1 MQTSIK
7 ASRRCETFKRIMDAM
22 CPTPRTIYREVEMRN
37 SVTLT
42 VEPSPACFGAVL
54 GKGAANLHALELLFK
69 IAVEKENGKEG
80 RMVITTPDER
90 DNSRRQFVRNP
101 NFGAAQLTP
110 LLRELA
116 DLVFDGG
123 TIECQDVTSDTTV
136 VEMLIDAKESLPFTD
151 DQVQDAFRVVFNSI
165 CKANGREVRLD
176 LARNFHGERPAIRA

>member
-22 CPTPRTIYREVEMRN
+22 CPTPRIIYREVEMRN
-37 SVTLT
+37 SITLT

-54 GKGAANLHALELLFK
+54 GKGAVNLHALELLFK
-69 IAVEKENGKEG
+69 IAVEKESGKEG

-90 DNSRRQFVRNP
+90 DTTRRLFTRNP
-101 NFGAAQLTP
+101 DFGASRMTP

-123 TIECQDVTSDTTV
+123 TIECQDMTADTMV

-151 DQVQDAFRVVFNSI
+151 DQVQDAFRVVFNAI
-165 CKANGREVRLD
+165 GKANGREVRLD
-176 LARNFHGERPAIRA
+176 LARNYHGERPAIPA